1 MLIIQFAQ
9 VASPNNAPA
18 HSESPFL
25 STPDAAT
32 VEQVGGKALTYPSL
46 NAMATCYS
54 LVNSTV
60 FSVVTGQQKCGLS
73 TSGIQFCCQNDDTC
87 LEDSICHY
95 AHSLAGGSGYY
106 IGGCTD
112 SSFSEPCS
120 KSCSRYVDSYML
132 LLISRQEIG
141 VIYRVQQYLY
151 SRRYFL
157 YSRSAVTKHCFYGFS
172 HRSLGLLL
180 STARRQ
186 PRLI

>member
-9 VASPNNAPA
+9 VAQPLLLSNNAAA
-18 HSESPFL
+18 HSERPVL
-25 STPDAAT
+25 STPNAGT
-32 VEQVGGKALTYPSL
+32 VGQVGEKALTYPPL

-60 FSVVTGQQKCGLS
+60 FSVVTGQQKCGPS
-73 TSGIQFCCQNDDTC
+73 TSGIQFCCNSDDTC

-95 AHSLAGGSGYY
+95 THSLAGGSGYY

-120 KSCSRYVDSYML
+120 KSCSRYLDSYTL

-141 VIYRVQQYLY
+141 VIYRVLV
-151 SRRYFL
+151 L
-157 YSRSAVTKHCFYGFS
+157 TPIL
-172 HRSLGLLL
+172 SL
-180 STARRQ
+180 
-186 PRLI
+186 